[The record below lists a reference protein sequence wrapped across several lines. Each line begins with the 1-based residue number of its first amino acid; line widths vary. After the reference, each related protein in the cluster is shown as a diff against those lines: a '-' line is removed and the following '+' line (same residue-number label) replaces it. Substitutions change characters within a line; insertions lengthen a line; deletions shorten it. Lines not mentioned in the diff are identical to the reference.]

1 MSFASTQSSSL
12 PSQSPPAAP
21 HMVVCGDDALAQRL
35 AAELADV
42 YRVRVV
48 LLTPAGSES
57 RSPGLPGAARPPG
70 RASLLLGRVSS
81 VMNRNGGP
89 ATANGPTP
97 APAPQ
102 EPRRSGQ
109 VRVVDAPAPDDEA
122 FAVAR
127 VHTAEALALVYD
139 DDETNIHAALRARR
153 LNPRLR
159 LVIRLY
165 NRKLGQHL
173 EELLEQAAHLAGLE
187 DVDAGV
193 TVMSDADTAAPA
205 LAAAAVAGS
214 SKVVEADGILLRAA
228 ERDPSLPRRPG
239 DPPPVTLAL
248 LSATVSD
255 PAGSEGSDS
264 DGDTPTLLPDDT
276 DVADSQ
282 SSRATVVLERVGTSV
297 PQLPRR
303 RLRRRL
309 RGRGAPLGSLF
320 SRQLRWSVAGLVAA
334 VCVLAVVAIVT
345 TDERPL
351 HAMHMTL
358 LDLLA
363 INEPAVEDGE
373 VLTRKIL
380 QLLASVV
387 GMLLLPFLLAAVL
400 EALGTFR
407 TATHLRRPPRGLSGH
422 VVLLGLGKVGSRV
435 LSRLHEMEVPVVCVE
450 EDPEARGIALARRLR
465 VPTVIGD
472 VTEEGVLEAAKV
484 HRARALLALTS
495 VDSTNL
501 EAVLYA
507 RGVKQDLR
515 VVMRL
520 FDDAF
525 ATAVYRTL
533 RAAHP
538 QARTRS
544 RSVSTLSAPAFAV
557 AMMGRQI
564 LGAVPVE
571 RRVLVFAALDV
582 AGHPEFEDRTV
593 EEAFR
598 PGSWRV
604 VALDAARPDERRDH
618 LGAVPGERRPP
629 TLAWDIH
636 PGYVLR
642 AQDRV
647 VLVATRQGL
656 GELLGRQGMTDPA
669 GRF

>member
-1 MSFASTQSSSL
+1 
-12 PSQSPPAAP
+12 
-21 HMVVCGDDALAQRL
+21 
-35 AAELADV
+35 
-42 YRVRVV
+42 
-48 LLTPAGSES
+48 
-57 RSPGLPGAARPPG
+57 
-70 RASLLLGRVSS
+70 
-81 VMNRNGGP
+81 
-89 ATANGPTP
+89 
-97 APAPQ
+97 
-102 EPRRSGQ
+102 
-109 VRVVDAPAPDDEA
+109 
-122 FAVAR
+122 
-127 VHTAEALALVYD
+127 
-139 DDETNIHAALRARR
+139 
-153 LNPRLR
+153 
-159 LVIRLY
+159 LY

>member
-1 MSFASTQSSSL
+1 
-12 PSQSPPAAP
+12 
-21 HMVVCGDDALAQRL
+21 
-35 AAELADV
+35 
-42 YRVRVV
+42 
-48 LLTPAGSES
+48 
-57 RSPGLPGAARPPG
+57 
-70 RASLLLGRVSS
+70 
-81 VMNRNGGP
+81 
-89 ATANGPTP
+89 GPTP
-97 APAPQ
+97 PPAPQ

>member
-1 MSFASTQSSSL
+1 MSFASTPSSSL

-97 APAPQ
+97 PPAPQ

-309 RGRGAPLGSLF
+309 RGRGARSARSSPVSCAGRWRGWWPPSA
-320 SRQLRWSVAGLVAA
+320 SWRWS
-334 VCVLAVVAIVT
+334 
-345 TDERPL
+345 
-351 HAMHMTL
+351 
-358 LDLLA
+358 
-363 INEPAVEDGE
+363 
-373 VLTRKIL
+373 
-380 QLLASVV
+380 
-387 GMLLLPFLLAAVL
+387 
-400 EALGTFR
+400 
-407 TATHLRRPPRGLSGH
+407 
-422 VVLLGLGKVGSRV
+422 
-435 LSRLHEMEVPVVCVE
+435 
-450 EDPEARGIALARRLR
+450 
-465 VPTVIGD
+465 
-472 VTEEGVLEAAKV
+472 
-484 HRARALLALTS
+484 
-495 VDSTNL
+495 
-501 EAVLYA
+501 
-507 RGVKQDLR
+507 
-515 VVMRL
+515 
-520 FDDAF
+520 
-525 ATAVYRTL
+525 
-533 RAAHP
+533 
-538 QARTRS
+538 RS
-544 RSVSTLSAPAFAV
+544 S
-557 AMMGRQI
+557 
-564 LGAVPVE
+564 
-571 RRVLVFAALDV
+571 
-582 AGHPEFEDRTV
+582 
-593 EEAFR
+593 
-598 PGSWRV
+598 
-604 VALDAARPDERRDH
+604 
-618 LGAVPGERRPP
+618 PP
-629 TLAWDIH
+629 TNARCT
-636 PGYVLR
+636 PC
-642 AQDRV
+642 
-647 VLVATRQGL
+647 T
-656 GELLGRQGMTDPA
+656 
-669 GRF
+669 